1 MYVWKNNIM
10 VRLYYKYDTRDP
22 GSVTTK
28 IDISIWDWQ
37 KQPKRNWRKKIS
49 HQDQKDKG
57 EKVLMEYSEL
67 DIKYNKK

>member
-37 KQPKRNWRKKIS
+37 KTTKEELKKKNISPRSKRQRGKSADGIFRTG
-49 HQDQKDKG
+49 H
-57 EKVLMEYSEL
+57 KVQ
-67 DIKYNKK
+67 